1 MCAVE
6 FLERGV
12 MVINVLWLVRSMN
25 HNFVSSLDAFE
36 EKYPSSAFEAS
47 EDGFRDLVRHN
58 VFDKGQSKR
67 IWGELYKVLDSS
79 DVVIQVCCF

>member
-1 MCAVE
+1 MRIIE
-6 FLERGV
+6 FLERSV
-12 MVINVLWLVRSMN
+12 MVINVLWSVLSIN

-36 EKYPSSAFEAS
+36 EKYSSSAFEAS
-47 EDGFRDLVRHN
+47 EDGFRDLVQHN
-58 VFDKGQSKR
+58 VFDKGQSKQ